1 MPVVLAAMLLL
12 ALLAGCASRPD
23 GGKTIEQLRGV
34 KPDMTEV
41 AIDDSLNKALAS
53 YRHFLNETPVNNKT
67 PDAMRRLADLQIE
80 KEYGVIG
87 DGSGV
92 TLAAPARLAM
102 EDAVGASTEGD
113 AAIADHSEPE
123 AEFERR
129 ATAPLALPSANW
141 ARAAEAGLPDGLSA
155 AATAG
160 PLEAIA
166 TYQKIL
172 DRYPYYE
179 RNDQVLY
186 QMARA
191 YDELGEPDKAMEVM
205 DWFIN
210 DYRYSHYADEV
221 YFRRAEYFFV
231 RKQYLEAEEAY
242 SAVVS
247 IGSGSQFYE
256 LALYKL
262 GWTFYKQDFYEEALH
277 RFMAL
282 LDYKQS
288 MGYDFDRVLAEQ
300 TSDPDGAG
308 DEEAAE
314 DGDLDG
320 QTGAAVA
327 AVDVPAADATGEA
340 EPDEDDD
347 RRVADT
353 FRVVSLSFSNLGGP
367 QVINEYYAT
376 YGNRSYE
383 DRIYSN
389 LGEFFL
395 SKLRYNDAAK
405 VYRSFT
411 ELHPFHRI
419 APHFSMRVVE
429 IYAKGDFGQLV
440 VEAKKDFARRYGLNA
455 EYWQHAE
462 IEKSPD
468 VLSYLKTNLK
478 DLASHYHALYQM
490 EELEK
495 ERPGNYAE
503 ALTWY
508 RELLA
513 SFPTDDDSAAT
524 NYQLADL
531 QFENGDFTEAAVE
544 YERTAY
550 DYPAH
555 EKASAA
561 GYAAVYAHREHLKSI
576 EAPPESELR
585 VAAVDSTMRFVDAFP
600 AHDQAA
606 TVLGAATEDLYQM
619 KRFEPA
625 ITAGRRLI
633 ESYPSAGEPLHLSA
647 WTVVAH
653 ASFDLAV
660 YPDAEQAYAEVL
672 ALTPEADEGR
682 QELFENLAAS
692 IYKQGE
698 AASAMDDHRA
708 AADHFL
714 RVRTAAPTSAF
725 RPAAEYDAASALMKL
740 ESWAEASAV
749 FRDFRAA
756 HEDHELQ
763 PEVTKQLAFV
773 YRQAGEL
780 TRSAEEYERVAADA
794 LADGDE
800 TLRRESTLLAAELYE
815 EAGSPKALAAFQ
827 HYVETFPEP
836 MELAVEVRFK
846 IAGMHKADGDEA
858 AYSGELRQIVAI
870 DADAGAA
877 RTPRI
882 RYLAAQS
889 ALVLTEERFTHFTEL
904 RLSQPF
910 EKSLAEKRKRM
921 DAAMSAYEALVDYEV
936 ADVTAAATY
945 YMAEMY
951 GHFGESLLSS
961 ERPKDLNEEELA
973 EYELILEEE
982 AFPFEESAIE
992 VHEKNIELMV
1002 AGTFNTW
1009 IEQSLGQLSQLMPG
1023 RYAKSEIS
1031 TGFVGPVEAYAYR
1044 TPVPIPAEET
1054 EDVSAA
1060 F

>member
-1 MPVVLAAMLLL
+1 MPVVLAAILLL
-12 ALLAGCASRPD
+12 ALLAGCASHTV

-34 KPDMTEV
+34 KPDLAEV

-80 KEYGVIG
+80 KEYGVMG
-87 DGSGV
+87 DGGGV
-92 TLAAPARLAM
+92 TLAAPVRAQFDQA
-102 EDAVGASTEGD
+102 AGASTEGD

-123 AEFERR
+123 ADFERR
-129 ATAPLALPSANW
+129 ATAQFQLPSANW

-155 AATAG
+155 ADAAG

-210 DYRYSHYADEV
+210 DHRYSRFADEV

-231 RKQYLEAEEAY
+231 RKQYLDAEDAY
-242 SAVVS
+242 SAVVA
-247 IGSGSQFYE
+247 IGPGSQFYE

-288 MGYDFDRVLAEQ
+288 MGYDFDRVLATEKPVPE
-300 TSDPDGAG
+300 DADG
-308 DEEAAE
+308 EAAAAV
-314 DGDLDG
+314 GDLAG
-320 QTGAAVA
+320 QADPAVA
-327 AVDVPAADATGEA
+327 AAPAKDPDAGGED

-395 SKLRYNDAAK
+395 TKLRYNDAAK

-429 IYAKGDFGQLV
+429 IYAKGDFGRLV
-440 VEAKKDFARRYGLNA
+440 VEAKKDFARRYGINA
-455 EYWQHAE
+455 EYWQHAD
-462 IEKSPD
+462 IEQSPE
-468 VLSYLKTNLK
+468 VLSYLKTNLT

-490 EELEK
+490 EDLEI
-495 ERPGNYAE
+495 EQPANYAE

-513 SFPTDDDSAAT
+513 SFPEDDDSAAT

-531 QFENGDFTEAAVE
+531 QFENGDFPQAAIE

-555 EKASAA
+555 DKASAA
-561 GYAAVYAHREHLKSI
+561 GYAAIYAHREHLKGI

-585 VAAVDSTMRFVDAFP
+585 IAAVDSTMRFVDAFP
-600 AHDQAA
+600 DHGQAA
-606 TVLGAATEDLYQM
+606 TVLGAATEDLYHM

-625 ITAGRRLI
+625 IAAGRRLI
-633 ESYPSAGEPLHLSA
+633 DAYPAAGDGLRLSA

-660 YPDAEQAYAEVL
+660 YPDAEQAYTEVL
-672 ALTPEADEGR
+672 ELTPEADEGR
-682 QELFENLAAS
+682 QDLFENLAAA

-714 RVRTAAPTSAF
+714 RVRTSAPTSAF

-740 ESWAEASAV
+740 ENWAEASAV

-756 HEDHELQ
+756 HEGHELQ
-763 PEVTKQLAFV
+763 SEVTKQLAYV

-780 TRSAEEYERVAADA
+780 TRSAEEYERVAEDA

-800 TLRRESTLLAAELYE
+800 TLRREATLLAAELYD
-815 EAGSPKALAAFQ
+815 EAGSARALAAYQ

-836 MELAVEVRFK
+836 MELAVEIRFK
-846 IAGMHKADGDEA
+846 IAGMHKADDDQVAYQEA
-858 AYSGELRQIVAI
+858 LRRIVDI

-889 ALVLTEERFTHFTEL
+889 ALVLTEESFTHFTEL

-921 DAAMSAYEALVDYEV
+921 DAAMGAYEALLAYGV

-951 GHFGESLLSS
+951 SHFGEALLSS
-961 ERPKDLNEEELA
+961 ERPKDLNEDELA

-992 VHEKNIELMV
+992 VHEKNVELMI
-1002 AGTFNTW
+1002 AGTFNAW
-1009 IEQSLGQLSQLMPG
+1009 IQQSLGQLSELMPG

-1031 TGFVGPVEAYAYR
+1031 SGFVGPVEAYAYR